1 MTEAQTNKRI
11 HIWVTGRVQNV
22 GFRAFVEGK
31 AYRLSLTGWV
41 RNVGDDT
48 VEAVAEGEKRRVEEF
63 LMTVKQGPLGSRVDE
78 TRVES
83 ELATGEFSGFSVRR
97 SQ

>member
-1 MTEAQTNKRI
+1 MTEAQPNKRI
-11 HIWVTGRVQNV
+11 HLWVTGRVQGV
-22 GFRAFVEGK
+22 GFRAFVEVQ
-31 AYRLSLTGWV
+31 AHRLGLKGWV

-78 TRVES
+78 TRVET
-83 ELATGEFSGFSVRR
+83 EPATAEYSDFSLKR

>member
-1 MTEAQTNKRI
+1 
-11 HIWVTGRVQNV
+11 V
-22 GFRAFVEGK
+22 GYRAFVEIQ
-31 AYRLSLTGWV
+31 AHRLGLKGWV

-63 LMTVKQGPLGSRVDE
+63 LMTVKQGPLASRVDE
-78 TRVES
+78 SRVES
-83 ELATGEFSGFSVRR
+83 EPATGEFSDFSVKR